1 MDFQSNED
9 ESGLVDNAGF
19 LVSKIDDEQKR
30 PPSTSSMP
38 LTIGYDLSPFEPDF
52 VKAESSEEETLTSS
66 DTDHEKDSSDDT
78 KKHEVD
84 RLLHSDVSLQEQLE
98 RIEMY
103 NTRLLDSDSESEDD
117 DEDEGSLEEQN
128 IDLLERNEDNFTDS
142 SAYAGLCDEQEDD
155 ESSSD
160 VVDSI
165 DGLAPLAATIEQ
177 FTGQHNISKSEA
189 DAETSEGPHTEIIE
203 TQKDNNG
210 IVESIP
216 DTRGDAYAKSVPLLK
231 PPPVDKMQAF
241 LQLKG
246 LIDTSKE
253 SVGPETRNLFEANF
267 VTNDDNQEGDGPPST
282 INHHNDQA
290 PDLTAFGFD
299 TISDAFTPAGH
310 FSNEVVQ
317 VHEHETD
324 DDKEDLITFSRFS
337 VGD

>member
-19 LVSKIDDEQKR
+19 LVSEIDDEQKS
-30 PPSTSSMP
+30 PQSTGMP
-38 LTIGYDLSPFEPDF
+38 LTIGYDLSPFKPGEANLF
-52 VKAESSEEETLTSS
+52 VVESSEEETLTLS
-66 DTDHEKDSSDDT
+66 DTDHDKDSSDDT
-78 KKHEVD
+78 KKQEVD
-84 RLLHSDVSLQEQLE
+84 SLLQSDVSLQEQLA

-165 DGLAPLAATIEQ
+165 DGLAPLVATIEQ
-177 FTGQHNISKSEA
+177 FTGQQNISKGEP
-189 DAETSEGPHTEIIE
+189 DAETSEGPHTEINE
-203 TQKDNNG
+203 TEKDNNG
-210 IVESIP
+210 IVESTP

-253 SVGPETRNLFEANF
+253 SVGPET
-267 VTNDDNQEGDGPPST
+267 
-282 INHHNDQA
+282 
-290 PDLTAFGFD
+290 
-299 TISDAFTPAGH
+299 
-310 FSNEVVQ
+310 
-317 VHEHETD
+317 
-324 DDKEDLITFSRFS
+324 
-337 VGD
+337 